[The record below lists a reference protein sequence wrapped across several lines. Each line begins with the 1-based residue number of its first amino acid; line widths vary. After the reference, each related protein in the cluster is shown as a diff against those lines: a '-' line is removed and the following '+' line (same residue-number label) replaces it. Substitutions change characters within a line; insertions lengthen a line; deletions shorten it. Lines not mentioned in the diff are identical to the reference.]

1 MQSFFMESFAL
12 LKFYSS
18 LLKKVFLN
26 FFFFNIVGLFSIS
39 WHHLSIASLI
49 SSLFKKFFLAYP
61 RISLNLPAEIQ
72 LFLHQYTICL
82 KVLCAY
88 FLFSCFM
95 LLFFSQSLHIGF
107 LPVLVIFG
115 GILEKVTIFCFIFF
129 LSLHSTYSPDFY
141 MVYI

>member
-1 MQSFFMESFAL
+1 M
-12 LKFYSS
+12 
-18 LLKKVFLN
+18 
-26 FFFFNIVGLFSIS
+26 GLFSSS
-39 WHHLSIASLI
+39 WHHLPTACFI

-95 LLFFSQSLHIGF
+95 LLFFCSFITYRIFARSCNFLEVFWRKLLFFVLFSFFPFILLTLQISIWLIFKPDVILTGF
-107 LPVLVIFG
+107 VLPHE
-115 GILEKVTIFCFIFF
+115 EK
-129 LSLHSTYSPDFY
+129 L
-141 MVYI
+141 